1 MVIIDPQALEYL
13 DLNEAAAK
21 LHGHSREEM
30 LRLGMERQRQTL
42 GLWSQDELRQRY
54 QSLIRDYPRPTSE
67 LSRWPGD
74 KTIEL
79 RRQAV
84 RFQDQWLIVSVL
96 RDVTARQAAERRV
109 QQLYAAVNQAPDAI
123 FVIDP
128 DTMTYVD
135 ANEPGARMYGTTR
148 DDLLDTDVES
158 LNKHLALYP
167 DGTMRERLR
176 DLIRQAPAH
185 TVENLT
191 LTFPDGRR
199 TVMETTRRAMQVD
212 GKWMVLVMS
221 RDVTERERA
230 SQELTA
236 HVAELARSN
245 RELEQFANV
254 TSHDLSEPLRM
265 VASFTQLLA
274 RRHGAQLDDEGRE
287 FMGYIVSGAQRMK
300 QLIDDLLLYSRAGRA
315 GIQMQAQPLDL
326 ALDDALDNLAHAMR
340 DSNAVIE
347 RATALPTLWY
357 ERTGMTQVFQ
367 NLVSNAL
374 KFKRSDPTVVTISA
388 QRSEDAWTISVMDN
402 GIGVDPDYFERIFV
416 IFQRLH
422 SRDQYEGTGI
432 GLAICE
438 KIVERHGGRIWAQA
452 APGGGACFKFTLP
465 VQPVAVS

>member
-1 MVIIDPQALEYL
+1 
-13 DLNEAAAK
+13 
-21 LHGHSREEM
+21 M
-30 LRLGMERQRQTL
+30 LRLGLERQRQTL
-42 GLWSQDELRQRY
+42 GLWSQDELRQHY
-54 QSLIRDYPRPTSE
+54 QLLIKDYPRTTSE

-74 KTIEL
+74 KTVEL

-84 RFQDQWLIVSVL
+84 RFEDQWLIVSVL
-96 RDVTARQAAERRV
+96 RGVTARQAAEHRI

-167 DGTMRERLR
+167 EGTMRDRLR

-199 TVMETTRRAMQVD
+199 TVVETTRRAMQVD

-221 RDVTERERA
+221 RDVTEREKA
-230 SQELTA
+230 NQALTA

-245 RELEQFANV
+245 RELAQFANV

-265 VASFTQLLA
+265 
-274 RRHGAQLDDEGRE
+274 
-287 FMGYIVSGAQRMK
+287 
-300 QLIDDLLLYSRAGRA
+300 
-315 GIQMQAQPLDL
+315 
-326 ALDDALDNLAHAMR
+326 DDALGNLAHAMR
-340 DSNAVIE
+340 DSGAVIE

-357 ERTGMTQVFQ
+357 ERTSMTQVFQ

-374 KFKRSDPTVVTISA
+374 KFKRSNPVVVRISA
-388 QRSEDAWTISVMDN
+388 QRSEDCWTISVMDN

-422 SRDQYEGTGI
+422 SRAEYEGTGI

-438 KIVERHGGRIWAQA
+438 KIVERHGGRIWAEA

-465 VQPVAVS
+465 VQPVAMAS